1 MRRNVDRVVD
11 IDGEELER
19 TEARELS
26 KKLCC
31 IGFLGMPLMWLVN
44 AWYFWPELRRR
55 GGDSFIKKNACGS
68 IIGCSIIFGLLLV
81 WMLVYDI
88 GKEKVLGRYYDKLDV
103 SGVNLD
109 NQLAG

>member
-1 MRRNVDRVVD
+1 MDASD
-11 IDGEELER
+11 
-19 TEARELS
+19 
-26 KKLCC
+26 
-31 IGFLGMPLMWLVN
+31 
-44 AWYFWPELRRR
+44 
-55 GGDSFIKKNACGS
+55 ACGS